1 MQEGII
7 QDVKEFLEKGA
18 AIKTKLVNSKD
29 WIKNTVVSIDEAG
42 NEFEIELKKKY
53 IEDIIMI
60 GDSIKVECQVEENN
74 YILDGWITNISIN
87 KNESINIRIF
97 AMQKVENNRKGER
110 YDSYYGAMIRNA
122 IAPEGIFGVVTNM
135 SEGGLAFVAKDMFV
149 VGEKM
154 HISIFIDP
162 EKVLEVKG
170 EVVRKN
176 ENKKGFEYGVQ
187 FIEEESDLE
196 MLDEV
201 IEDLSADTI
210 L

>member
-7 QDVKEFLEKGA
+7 QDVKDFLEKGA
-18 AIKTKLVNSKD
+18 TIKTKLVNSKD
-29 WIKNTVVSIDEAG
+29 WIKNTVISIDEAG

-60 GDSIKVECQVEENN
+60 GDSIKVECQLEENN

-87 KNESINIRIF
+87 KNESINIRVF

-154 HISIFIDP
+154 HISVFIDP

-187 FIEEESDLE
+187 FIAEESDLE

>member
-1 MQEGII
+1 MQDEII
-7 QDVKEFLEKGA
+7 QDVKEFLETG
-18 AIKTKLVNSKD
+18 IEVKTKLANSKE
-29 WIKNTVVSIDEAG
+29 WIKNTVVKIDDAG
-42 NEFEIELKKKY
+42 NEFEIRLKKKY

-60 GDSIKVECQVEENN
+60 GDSIKVECSMDGGN
-74 YILDGWITNISIN
+74 YILDGWITNIAVD
-87 KNESINIRIF
+87 KNESVNIRVF
-97 AMQKVENNRKGER
+97 AMQKVNNARKGER

-154 HISIFIDP
+154 HISVFIEP
-162 EKVLEVKG
+162 ERVLEVKG

-176 ENKKGFEYGVQ
+176 ENKKGFEYGVK

-196 MLDEV
+196 MLDDV
-201 IEDLSADTI
+201 IEELSTDTI

>member
-18 AIKTKLVNSKD
+18 TIKTKLVNSKD
-29 WIKNTVVSIDEAG
+29 WIKNTVVNIDEAG
-42 NEFEIELKKKY
+42 NEFEIQLKKKY

-60 GDSIKVECQVEENN
+60 GDSIKVECQVDESS
-74 YILDGWITNISIN
+74 YVLDGWITNISIN
-87 KNESINIRIF
+87 KNESINIRVF

-162 EKVLEVKG
+162 QKVLEVKG

-201 IEDLSADTI
+201 IEDLSEDT
-210 L
+210 LL

>member
-18 AIKTKLVNSKD
+18 TIKTKLVNSKD
-29 WIKNTVVSIDEAG
+29 WIKNTVVNIDEAG
-42 NEFEIELKKKY
+42 NEFEIQLKKKY

-60 GDSIKVECQVEENN
+60 GDSIKVECQVDESS
-74 YILDGWITNISIN
+74 YVLDGWITNISIN
-87 KNESINIRIF
+87 KNESINIRVF

-122 IAPEGIFGVVTNM
+122 IAPAGLVGVVTNM

-162 EKVLEVKG
+162 QKVLEVKG

-201 IEDLSADTI
+201 IEDLSEDT
-210 L
+210 LL

>member
-18 AIKTKLVNSKD
+18 TIKTKLVNGKD
-29 WIKNTVVSIDEAG
+29 WIKNTIVNIDEAG

-60 GDSIKVECQVEENN
+60 GDSIKVECKVEDSS
-74 YILDGWITNISIN
+74 YVLDGWITNISISE
-87 KNESINIRIF
+87 NESINIRIF

-122 IAPEGIFGVVTNM
+122 IAPEGIFAVVTNM
-135 SEGGLAFVAKDMFV
+135 SEGGLAFVAKDIFV
-149 VGEKM
+149 VGEKI
-154 HISIFIDP
+154 HISVFIDT

-170 EVVRKN
+170 EIVRKN

-187 FIEEESDLE
+187 FIGEESDLE

>member
-18 AIKTKLVNSKD
+18 TIKTKLVNSKD

-60 GDSIKVECQVEENN
+60 GDSIKIECQVEEVS
-74 YILDGWITNISIN
+74 YVLDGWITNISIN
-87 KNESINIRIF
+87 KNESINIRVF

-154 HISIFIDP
+154 HISVFIDP

-201 IEDLSADTI
+201 INDLSMDTI